1 MSRLIFPAPKGEQG
15 VSSRPAPF
23 TGLRGL
29 GSDGA
34 LPTGVKEGRWGG
46 GMPRALL
53 KLAKRSLP
61 MIRLRDFELL
71 VNNLIFLF
79 V

>member
-1 MSRLIFPAPKGEQG
+1 MDNVAKNAPK
-15 VSSRPAPF
+15 
-23 TGLRGL
+23 
-29 GSDGA
+29 
-34 LPTGVKEGRWGG
+34 LPPT

-61 MIRLRDFELL
+61 MIRLLDSELL
-71 VNNLIFLF
+71 VNNLIVLF